1 MAAYFSALLTALTP
15 ENFIPMV
22 ICTVLG
28 AILGAIPGLS
38 GGLGITL
45 ILPLT
50 FSLSAEKS
58 FCMLLGM
65 FVGGIS
71 GSFIASV
78 LVGIPGSPSSIATCF
93 DGYPMTQNG
102 RASKALSIGIM
113 ASFIGTAL
121 SIIVATLLSTSIADL
136 ALTLGPW
143 EYFSLCF
150 MAVSMVIGL
159 SGNSIYKGLLSAFIG
174 LFLSTIGSDS
184 VTNSLR
190 FTFGISNLYS
200 GISIVSLLLGLFAVE
215 MVAVNYAK
223 GQQSMPD
230 VSDTNLKGFGIG
242 IKDFTEHARTIL
254 VSFLLG
260 LWIGFLPGLGGSVS
274 SMIAYGQAKR
284 SSRHPEA
291 YGHGC
296 EDGVWASET
305 ANNASIGGAIIPMI
319 ALGIPGDANTALL
332 LSAMI
337 IHGLQPGP
345 MFISKNPELAYLI
358 LGCILLS
365 AAAIFVIEI
374 LTKRWFPYLLKAP
387 YHYLYS
393 VILVLCFVGAFS
405 QGNNMFAIYSVLI
418 FAVLGIILNM
428 LEIPSSPLLLSF
440 ILGGSLEQYFR
451 RGVSYAKGDY
461 TSFFTRPVSCVFLVI
476 GIISLLM
483 PLIKA
488 IRKKGKVRAAS

>member
-1 MAAYFSALLTALTP
+1 MAAYFSALLTVLLP
-15 ENFIPMV
+15 GNFIPML
-22 ICTVLG
+22 ICAVLG
-28 AILGAIPGLS
+28 VILGAIPGLS

-50 FSLSAEKS
+50 FSLAADKS

-71 GSFIASV
+71 GSFIAAV

-102 RASKALSIGIM
+102 HASKALSIGIT

-121 SIIVATLLSTSIADL
+121 SVIVATILSGAIADF

-150 MAVSMVIGL
+150 MAVSMIVGL
-159 SGNSIYKGLLSAFIG
+159 SGDSIYKGLLSAFIG
-174 LFLSTIGSDS
+174 LFLATIGSDS

-190 FTFGISNLYS
+190 FTFGISNLYG

-223 GQQSMPD
+223 GQQVMPD
-230 VSDTNLKGFGIG
+230 VSDKNLKGFGLG
-242 IKDFTEHARTIL
+242 IRDFTAHARTI
-254 VSFLLG
+254 VISFLIG

-274 SMIAYGQAKR
+274 SLLAYGQAKR
-284 SSRHPEA
+284 SSRHPEE
-291 YGHGC
+291 YGKGC

-332 LSAMI
+332 LSAMTI
-337 IHGLQPGP
+337 QGLQPGP

-358 LGCILLS
+358 LGCTLI
-365 AAAIFVIEI
+365 AAIAVFVVEVF
-374 LTKRWFPYLLKAP
+374 TKRWFPYLLKAP

-428 LEIPSSPLLLSF
+428 LKVPSGPLLLAF
-440 ILGGSLEQYFR
+440 ILGGNLEQYFR

-461 TSFFTRPVSCVFLVI
+461 TSFFTHPVSCVLLII
-476 GIISLLM
+476 GIVSLFM

-488 IRKKGKVRAAS
+488 LRKKKEASA